1 METQIKNHEFSHEEG
16 LKTIYAMIAS
26 TRGSI
31 GNNYRYY
38 LLWGYLVTI
47 ACILEYLFIRIM
59 HYNQHYLVW
68 PVLMGLGLVVSAVF
82 ALQQQRT
89 STHKTFIG
97 SIMAYLWIGWLF
109 SFLALL
115 LFLNLTGIYNLILPV
130 TMVMYGLGIFISGG
144 VISFRPLIYGGIIAW
159 VAAVVAYFQVYQVQ
173 LLFTALVV
181 IVSYIIPGHLLKRTS
196 QQQKS

>member
-1 METQIKNHEFSHEEG
+1 METQINDREFSHEEG

-59 HYNQHYLVW
+59 QYNQHYLVW
-68 PVLMGLGLVVSAVF
+68 PVLMGLGLVVSVVF

-109 SFLALL
+109 SFLVLL
-115 LFLNLTGIYNLILPV
+115 LFLNLTGLYELILPV

-144 VISFRPLIYGGIIAW
+144 VINFRPLIYGGIIAW
-159 VAAVVAYFQVYQVQ
+159 VAAVVAYFQAYQVQ

-181 IVSYIIPGHLLKRTS
+181 IVTYIIPGHLLKRTS
-196 QQQKS
+196 LQQKS